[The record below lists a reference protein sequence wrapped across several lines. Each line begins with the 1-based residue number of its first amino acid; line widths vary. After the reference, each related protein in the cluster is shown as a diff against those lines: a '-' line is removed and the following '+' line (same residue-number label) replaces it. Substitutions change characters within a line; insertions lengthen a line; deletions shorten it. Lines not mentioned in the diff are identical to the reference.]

1 MLVLDLTEILPPL
14 RKYKYD
20 TWRILSMKCY
30 IDNSVHLRSCI
41 RNVNSIKDYNLL
53 VVDNKSLASGHD
65 ELKSRSEGLQAEL
78 ANPCSDAKKRVAAL
92 EVKVSLPKLTSLML
106 HLLARSISGSLRVGM
121 FETRGIVRVVC

>member
-92 EVKVSLPKLTSLML
+92 EVKVKSAEAHIIDVASAGEK
-106 HLLARSISGSLRVGM
+106 HFRK
-121 FETRGIVRVVC
+121 FEGGLVRN